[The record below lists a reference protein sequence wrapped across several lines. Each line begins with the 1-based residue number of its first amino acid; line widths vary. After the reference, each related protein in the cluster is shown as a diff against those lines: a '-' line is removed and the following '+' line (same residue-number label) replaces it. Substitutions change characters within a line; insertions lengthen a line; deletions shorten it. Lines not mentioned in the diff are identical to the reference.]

1 MSAFGYVA
9 PYRAAPAGGP
19 VRIWTPGD
27 SIMAGAIPVSDGA
40 GGWTYSYLGGWRRYV
55 YSALLALGITPVM
68 LGSLLNASH
77 GLAESVAGLRHNG
90 NNNSSAAQWLGSFF
104 QGYFSALFPTAAD
117 HPHLILLALGAN
129 DADSV
134 GTGQNIGALVDLA
147 AANAPRANILVGN
160 VLPRTSMP
168 GTTVNAQ
175 IATEVAARR
184 GRGMHCQLVDQAAA
198 VPLSFMPDGTH
209 LSAAGYVR
217 AGAVWTSAVVPL
229 VR

>member
-1 MSAFGYVA
+1 MSAFGFVA

-40 GGWTYSYLGGWRRYV
+40 GGWTYSYRGGWRRYV
-55 YSALLALGITPVM
+55 YSALLALGLTPLM
-68 LGSLLNASH
+68 LGALLNASH

-90 NNNSSAAQWLGSFF
+90 NNNSSAAQWLASFF
-104 QGYFSALFPTAAD
+104 QSYFEALFLTPAD
-117 HPHLILLALGAN
+117 HPHLILIALGAN

-134 GTGQNIGALVDLA
+134 GTGENIGALVDLA
-147 AANAPRANILVGN
+147 AQLAPRANILVGN

-175 IATEVAARR
+175 IATEIAARR
-184 GRGMHCQLVDQAAA
+184 RRGLHCELVDQAAA
-198 VPLSFMPDGTH
+198 VPLSYAPDGTH
-209 LSAAGYVR
+209 LSAAGYGR
-217 AGAVWTSAVVPL
+217 AGDVWTAAVLRL